1 MITRTMD
8 YWLNID
14 LSTRIAKLH
23 KETCRYCTP
32 YEQSSKPINQMN
44 TNGGWFEFESPKEAQ
59 RYYHDKKLN
68 LFWQPCKVCKPE

>member
-1 MITRTMD
+1 MD

-23 KETCRYCTP
+23 KEACRYCTP

-44 TNGGWFEFESPKEAQ
+44 TNGGWFEFESPREAL
-59 RYYHDKKLN
+59 RYYQDEKLD
-68 LFWQPCKVCKPE
+68 LF